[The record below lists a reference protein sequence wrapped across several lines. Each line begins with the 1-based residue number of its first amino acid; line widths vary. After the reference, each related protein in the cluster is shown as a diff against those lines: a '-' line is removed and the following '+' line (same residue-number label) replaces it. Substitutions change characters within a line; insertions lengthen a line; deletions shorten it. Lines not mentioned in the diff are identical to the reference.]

1 MLQLAILGYGVIGSG
16 VAQVLAAKKNVIASR
31 VGQEINIK
39 YILDLRDFPEDPLG
53 DKIVHN
59 IDIILNDS
67 EVSLVVETMGGTKP
81 AYDYV
86 KAALLAGKSVSTS
99 NKELVA
105 KHGAELLAIAQEKH
119 INFLF
124 EASVG
129 GAIPI
134 IRPLNE
140 CVSGDEVLEITGILN
155 GTTNFIL
162 TKMEREGSEF
172 EDVLKQA
179 QALGYAE
186 RNPSA
191 DIEGKDAAR
200 KIAILASMAYGNQV
214 EADEVYTEGIT
225 KISAIDMSYAK
236 AFCMSIKLFGTCMKK
251 GEELYVMVCPTLVDS
266 SHPLY
271 TVNDVMNG
279 VLVRGDM
286 TGELV
291 FYGAGA
297 GKLPTA
303 TAVVA
308 DVIDE
313 AKHPKQTVMKPWNPQ
328 KIKIADYKKL
338 EHRFMLRLKGNIN
351 DRRAELTAVLGEI
364 NQVISTVTEGEF
376 AVLTEKMTEETL
388 EHKLNQMDGVIT
400 KIRLVK

>member
-1 MLQLAILGYGVIGSG
+1 MLQLAILGYGTIGAG
-16 VAQVLAAKKNVIASR
+16 VAQVLLQKKQVVTAKA
-31 VGQEINIK
+31 GQEIDIK
-39 YILDLRDFPEDPLG
+39 YILDLRDFPGDPLE
-53 DKIVHN
+53 DKVIHDVN
-59 IDIILNDS
+59 IILNDP

-81 AYDYV
+81 AYNFV
-86 KAALLAGKSVSTS
+86 KAALLAGKSVATS

-105 KHGAELLAIAQEKH
+105 KYGAELLQIAQEKQ

-140 CVSGDEVLEITGILN
+140 CISGDDVMEITGILN

-162 TKMEREGSEF
+162 TKMAKEGLEF

-186 RNPSA
+186 RNPAA
-191 DIEGKDAAR
+191 DVEGKDACR
-200 KIAILASMAYGNQV
+200 KIAILASMAYGYQV
-214 EADEVYTEGIT
+214 NEENVYTEGIT
-225 KISAIDMSYAK
+225 KITAVDMQYAESFGL
-236 AFCMSIKLFGTCMKK
+236 AVKLFGTCRKV
-251 GEELYVMVCPTLVDS
+251 GNEVYVMVCPMLVAP

-271 TVNDVMNG
+271 AVNDVMNG
-279 VLVRGDM
+279 VLVRGDF
-286 TGELV
+286 TGELM

-308 DVIDE
+308 DIVDE
-313 AKHPKQTVMKPWNPQ
+313 AKNLNKTVMKPWKAEALQ
-328 KIKIADYKKL
+328 VADYRRL
-338 EHRFMLRLKGNIN
+338 EHRFMVRLQGNAQ
-351 DRRAELTAVLGEI
+351 DRAEEI
-364 NQVISTVTEGEF
+364 KEVFGTVTDIAATVAENEF
-376 AVLTEKMTEETL
+376 AVLTDIMTEEKF
-388 EHKLNQMDGVIT
+388 EHKINQIDGLISR
-400 KIRLVK
+400 IRLA